1 MKRSKSNS
9 SWKLN
14 SSLLGV
20 VLLSAGLSQPVA
32 AQSANGQIYAAE
44 ELTVNPSLASPRQA
58 AQVIQDSYPPQLQ
71 RRGIGGSVRL
81 QFVIERDGSVDKASI
96 MVVAAT
102 IRRLGEAAKAAV
114 ERVKFT
120 PGEVDGRPVRTQIE
134 FPVVYRTQ

>member
-1 MKRSKSNS
+1 MKTNKSNS
-9 SWKLN
+9 YLKFI
-14 SSLLGV
+14 SSLFGV
-20 VLLSAGLSQPVA
+20 VLLNAGLSQAVA
-32 AQSANGQIYAAE
+32 AQSANGRIYAAD

-81 QFVIERDGSVDKASI
+81 QFVIESDGSVDKASI

-114 ERVKFT
+114 
-120 PGEVDGRPVRTQIE
+120 
-134 FPVVYRTQ
+134 